1 MITKCPN
8 CGELLEYGGNPGELT
23 ECASCGN
30 AFEATAAIISKRTKP
45 LSSSSFSTR
54 PIQIEQTSKIY
65 KLFSVIFFLMIV
77 VGIVAAIAES
87 PVFGP
92 SMLLIG
98 LVGFLGTRFF
108 AWWNHG

>member
-1 MITKCPN
+1 M
-8 CGELLEYGGNPGELT
+8 
-23 ECASCGN
+23 
-30 AFEATAAIISKRTKP
+30 TKP
-45 LSSSSFSTR
+45 M
-54 PIQIEQTSKIY
+54 QIEQTSKIY
-65 KLFSVIFFLMIV
+65 KLLTVVFFLMIV

-98 LVGFLGTRFF
+98 LVGFLVTRFL